1 VRSLQLKD
9 FTSNTLCTEDALLAE
24 LKQVAKNGY
33 AFDREEWFIG
43 MVAMA
48 VPILDERRRYVASLA
63 FHGPVQ
69 RLTYEDA
76 WSKRQVLIDG
86 ARLMRDVLFEQS
98 TGSVAQVTS
107 TRPRSA

>member
-1 VRSLQLKD
+1 
-9 FTSNTLCTEDALLAE
+9 
-24 LKQVAKNGY
+24 
-33 AFDREEWFIG
+33 

-69 RLTYEDA
+69 RLTYEEA

-86 ARLMRDVLFEQS
+86 ARLMRDVLFE
-98 TGSVAQVTS
+98 
-107 TRPRSA
+107 